1 MLALFGAPALAQEAA
16 GLPGGATSVNES
28 HGDWTVSCAVVPQN
42 GAQNKV
48 CALSQ
53 QQTNSQTRQRIL
65 AVELRP
71 RETGA
76 EGTLVLPFGL
86 ALDQGVALQ
95 IDDGQALPSL
105 RFRTCL
111 PGGCL
116 VDLRFDAKILSAL
129 RKGNSLKIKVVADG
143 GGETQLALSLKG
155 LPSALDRTI
164 ALAK

>member
-1 MLALFGAPALAQEAA
+1 MFALFGAPALAQEAA
-16 GLPGGATSVNES
+16 GLPGGATSANES

-42 GAQNKV
+42 GAANKV

-53 QQTNSQTRQRIL
+53 RQTNGQTRQRVL

-71 RETGA
+71 KETGA

-95 IDDGQALPSL
+95 IDDGQALPGL
-105 RFRTCL
+105 QFRTCL

-116 VDLRFDAKILSAL
+116 VDLRFDAKTLPIL
-129 RKGNSLKIKVVADG
+129 RKSNSLKIKVVADG
-143 GGETQLALSLKG
+143 AGETQLAVSLKG
-155 LPSALDRTI
+155 FPGALDRTI
-164 ALAK
+164 ALSK